1 VTYDVRSLLQRIRKS
16 YKAIYDQRVNKSTM
30 ITDII
35 TGIIGLSTGRVQDS
49 GAAIA
54 GRVAAL
60 KGKYN
65 NPKCS
70 KVASRHVSR
79 LPLSIITIDT

>member
-54 GRVAAL
+54 DRLAAL
-60 KGKYN
+60 NGKYN
-65 NPKCS
+65 NP
-70 KVASRHVSR
+70 R
-79 LPLSIITIDT
+79 IF